1 MVISAS
7 CPAIV
12 RAGTSG
18 ITFAGFMFALAVMHR
33 LPPASIAP
41 VAFRSVQG
49 SYSVDYVWM
58 ITYLFVAIGF
68 SFLCSIAEA
77 VLLSI
82 TPSYIAERERD
93 TSRSAKRVTNLKSNI
108 DRPLAAILSLNTIA
122 HTVGAAG
129 VGAQAAHIYGDRYVG
144 LISAVLTL
152 LILVLSEIIPKTIGA
167 LHWRRLADPV
177 AVLVQWLIV
186 LMLPLVWLSEF
197 LTQMLAGARKADIV
211 TRAEIAAIAALG
223 SKEGHLRSKESHIL
237 RNLLR
242 LESVMIGE
250 IMTPNTVVISM
261 EESLRLSE
269 ASELIQ
275 NLPVSRVPIYRERR
289 DVVTGFVLKSELLSA
304 IVAGEEDKALRDYSR
319 PIKAVRETDK
329 AFAIFEQLLETRAH
343 IAIVTDD
350 FGGLEGLV
358 TLEDLVETLIGTE
371 IVDEHDEV
379 VDMQQLARKNW
390 SARQREPGLRILE
403 ETDRLT
409 PQPALSVSPNRSFQL
424 PSPTQNHTKDL
435 DRWENE
441 GGRCCLSIAPAARL
455 HDAPE
460 QHALAHDVQ

>member
-1 MVISAS
+1 M
-7 CPAIV
+7 
-12 RAGTSG
+12 
-18 ITFAGFMFALAVMHR
+18 
-33 LPPASIAP
+33 
-41 VAFRSVQG
+41 
-49 SYSVDYVWM
+49 DYVWLV
-58 ITYLFVAIGF
+58 TYLFVAIGF

-82 TPSYIAERERD
+82 TPSYIAERERNP
-93 TSRSAKRVTNLKSNI
+93 SKSAKRVVSLKSNI

-122 HTVGAAG
+122 HTIGAAG

-144 LISAVLTL
+144 LISAILTL

-177 AVLVQWLIV
+177 AYFVPWLIF

-197 LTQMLAGARKADIV
+197 LTKALVGDRRADVV

-223 SKEGHLRSKESHIL
+223 SKAGLLRNTESHIL
-237 RNLLR
+237 RNLPQ
-242 LESVMIGE
+242 LESVVISE

-269 ASELIQ
+269 ASEMIQ
-275 NLPVSRVPIYRERR
+275 SLPVSRVPIYRERR
-289 DVVTGFVLKSELLSA
+289 DAVTGFVLKSELLSA

-329 AFAIFEQLLETRAH
+329 AFAIFEQLLEAREH

-358 TLEDLVETLIGTE
+358 TLEDLIETLIGSE

-390 SARQREPGLRILE
+390 SSRQRGTGRRILE
-403 ETDRLT
+403 QTNLST
-409 PQPALSVSPNRSFQL
+409 PQPAPLERPNGSFQL
-424 PSPTQNHTKDL
+424 IGPTKNHANDL
-435 DRWENE
+435 DR
-441 GGRCCLSIAPAARL
+441 
-455 HDAPE
+455 
-460 QHALAHDVQ
+460 